1 VTTSFSGTVDTGR
14 APRPEAPVAGTDGVL
29 VLDTAQ
35 RCLSADTVFA
45 HLFDLDPHAF
55 EGRALAD
62 TALPKPLIAVLAEAA
77 DAAFAASSVRRAR
90 VSIDEGEGARSR
102 SRSFAILALPGS
114 IGRADTAT
122 LIVSP
127 TGSGTS
133 AQGNPAQADA
143 DERTAHLRAEA
154 ALFMRDH
161 VLGVV
166 SHDLRGPLN
175 AIHSWGY
182 VLERKVDT
190 ADAAAQ
196 RALGGIRSGVEQ
208 QVKLIEQFIDTT
220 RAETKTLALERAPL
234 ALRHVMDASVRQAR
248 ASLADTRHV
257 TLHVE
262 SELVE
267 EQISADSERLTQAL
281 WLMLAFAT
289 EASAAGSE
297 VVLDGLV
304 EGGVFSAVVTF
315 TASQK
320 PLLDPELPHV
330 LEAFARSQA
339 TLPREAARIAWVLA
353 LCKRVAEAHG
363 GTFEHDD
370 LADGAAV
377 TLRFRVPL
385 SAT

>member
-77 DAAFAASSVRRAR
+77 DAAFAAGGVRRAK
-90 VSIDEGEGARSR
+90 VSIDEGEGARAR

-370 LADGAAV
+370 LTDGAAV

>member
-77 DAAFAASSVRRAR
+77 DAAFAAGGVRRAK
-90 VSIDEGEGARSR
+90 VSIDEGEGARAR

-114 IGRADTAT
+114 IGRADTVT

>member
-1 VTTSFSGTVDTGR
+1 MTTSFSGTVDTGR

-102 SRSFAILALPGS
+102 SRSFAILALPVS
-114 IGRADTAT
+114 TGRADTVT
-122 LIVSP
+122 LIVTP